1 MYLQVQVHVR
11 YLAAQIFQTCKG
23 AALDSPV
30 QFDLGINSSLAELA
44 VEQEILAVI
53 RIPVLARYLRPTVP
67 LKINFL

>member
-30 QFDLGINSSLAELA
+30 HVQFDLGTDT
-44 VEQEILAVI
+44 
-53 RIPVLARYLRPTVP
+53 VLDIKLLLLYNRHYL
-67 LKINFL
+67 I